1 MIDVIKL
8 SESAKNQLITIRKRT
23 SVEYWNIICRWGF
36 LAAIKD
42 SDKVTYENIIT
53 DSNVEMTWRTFA
65 GQYEKL
71 YMALLIKELKK
82 QGIEINKKNVN
93 DYFRIYLH
101 NGISILM
108 NPKLKNISDYSK
120 YFLIKNL

>member
-8 SESAKNQLITIRKRT
+8 SESAKNKLITIRKRT
-23 SVEYWNIICRWGF
+23 GCENWNIICRWGF

-42 SDKVTYENIIT
+42 SDKVTFENIVT

-71 YMALLIKELKK
+71 YMALLVKELKR
-82 QGIEINKKNVN
+82 QGIQINKKNVN
-93 DYFRIYLH
+93 DYFKIYLH

-120 YFLIKNL
+120 YFLN

>member
-1 MIDVIKL
+1 MIDSIRI
-8 SESAKNQLITIRKRT
+8 SESAKNRLITIRKRT
-23 SVEYWNIICRWGF
+23 NCENWNIICRWAF

-42 SDKVTYENIIT
+42 SEKVTYENIIT

-65 GQYEKL
+65 GHYEKL
-71 YMALLIKELKK
+71 YMALLIKDLKK

-93 DYFRIYLH
+93 DYFKIYLH

-108 NPKLKNISDYSK
+108 SPKLKNINEYCRF
-120 YFLIKNL
+120 FLQN

>member
-23 SVEYWNIICRWGF
+23 SCENWNIICRWGF

-42 SDKVTYENIIT
+42 SEKVTYENIVT

-93 DYFRIYLH
+93 DYFKIYLH

-108 NPKLKNISDYSK
+108 NPKLKNISHYSK
-120 YFLIKNL
+120 FFLNLPI

>member
-23 SVEYWNIICRWGF
+23 SCENWNIICRWGF

-42 SDKVTYENIIT
+42 SDKVTYENIVT

-65 GQYEKL
+65 GQYDKL

-82 QGIEINKKNVN
+82 QGIQINKKNVN
-93 DYFRIYLH
+93 DYFKIYLH

-108 NPKLKNISDYSK
+108 NPKLKNISNYAS
-120 YFLIKNL
+120 YFLDQNY

>member
-23 SVEYWNIICRWGF
+23 SCENWNIICRWGF

-42 SDKVTYENIIT
+42 SEKVTYENIIT

-65 GQYEKL
+65 GQYDKL

-93 DYFRIYLH
+93 DYFKIYLH

-108 NPKLKNISDYSK
+108 NPKLKNISHYSK
-120 YFLIKNL
+120 FFLNLPI